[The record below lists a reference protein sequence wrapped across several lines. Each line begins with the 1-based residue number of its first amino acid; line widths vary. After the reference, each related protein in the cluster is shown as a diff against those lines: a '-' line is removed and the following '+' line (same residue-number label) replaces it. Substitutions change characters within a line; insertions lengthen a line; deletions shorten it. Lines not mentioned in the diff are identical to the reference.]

1 MSRSLFF
8 AILTMALAGPSFP
21 DRTVAAPTE
30 KTGIPPFVQWI
41 DPTEKAFTVDVPQGW
56 AIIGGTRWQG
66 PTAARGFV
74 TAESP
79 GGRIHVFLDD
89 PDIVGRQVPHPM
101 YAQLGWREG
110 ARVTAPSGD
119 PLLIARF
126 ETGEQFAQHYI
137 GVKLCPRPEMTRI
150 APLQEDSRRISTE
163 IAPYARAMNA
173 IAQASVGEASFRCG
187 GKEGYTYAT
196 TVLVGPPTPGGVQ
209 IWGVYK
215 LAGYTVSD
223 PSAHEMA
230 RYVMNKML
238 ASLVIDKAW
247 EAQYQRKVQ
256 DTTGNII
263 RMQNA
268 LTQEVLRRAKQDAD
282 ESLARL
288 NHPNPGV
295 QGLGR
300 NKDSDDRLSKQR
312 SETILGQK
320 RVCDDIGRCETVD
333 SSHDHYWM
341 DHSGR
346 TVPGPAS
353 GGPPD
358 NSGVW
363 RRAQ

>member
-1 MSRSLFF
+1 MPLALFF
-8 AILTMALAGPSFP
+8 AILMVVSAVLSFP
-21 DRTVAAPTE
+21 GIIVAVPTE
-30 KTGIPPFVQWI
+30 NPTIPPFVQWI
-41 DPTEKAFTVDVPQGW
+41 DPTEKAFTVEVPQGW
-56 AIIGGTRWQG
+56 TINGGTRWQG

-74 TAESP
+74 TAESSE
-79 GGRIHVFLDD
+79 GRIHVFLDD

-101 YAQLGWREG
+101 YAQLGWKEG
-110 ARVTAPSGD
+110 ARLTAPSGD

-137 GVKLCPRPEMTRI
+137 GMKLCPRPEITRM
-150 APLQEDSRRISTE
+150 APLQEDSRRITTE

-173 IAQASVGEASFRCG
+173 IAQASVGEASFRCS

-196 TVLVGPPTPGGVQ
+196 TLLISPPNPAGVHG
-209 IWGVYK
+209 WAVYK
-215 LAGYTVSD
+215 LAGYTVAD
-223 PSAHEMA
+223 PTAHELA
-230 RYVMNKML
+230 RYVMYKML
-238 ASLVIDKAW
+238 ASLTIDKTW

-256 DTTGNII
+256 DTTGNVI

-300 NKDSDDRLSKQR
+300 NKGSDDRLSKQR

-320 RVCDDIGRCETVD
+320 RVCDDLGRCESVD
-333 SSHDHYWM
+333 NSHDHYWM